1 MTSVEAVRARY
12 REIHG
17 DHPTTAADDL
27 VLAPTHA
34 PVTDEQVLADMAAGR
49 LPMPPYLL
57 SDGTPVA
64 PADHLAPVG
73 WAGGADRLHDW
84 FVRSWPEDRR
94 DDGERAFTDWMAGR
108 YGWLT
113 PATPRSVR
121 RLERAQAQARE
132 AVARLEADPRDP
144 LGRGALDEAVAQLDQ
159 LLLPSTDHDRARLG
173 GTTPR
178 EEWVDRLRR
187 DHLAVAPPTGPVR
200 TERLLLRQHAPGD
213 LDDIHAYYGRED
225 VATYLLHEP
234 WPRAEFEERYRE
246 WDDAAGKDVFG
257 FVIEHEGRVVGDMV
271 LMFRGASQAELGWVI
286 HPEVGGRGIAT
297 EAARALIEIG
307 FSHYGFHRIYADLDA
322 RNAASARLCERLG
335 MRLETHRLQDY
346 WSKGEWTDSLQY
358 ALLASEW
365 RADGGG
371 AGRDGQH

>member
-17 DHPTTAADDL
+17 GHPTSAADDL
-27 VLAPTHA
+27 VLSRTHE
-34 PVTDEQVLADMAAGR
+34 PVSDDRVLADMAAGR

-64 PADHLAPVG
+64 PSDHLDPVG

-84 FVRSWPEDRR
+84 FVRYWSLERR
-94 DDGERAFTDWMAGR
+94 ADAERAFADWMAGR

-113 PATPRSVR
+113 PTTPRTLR
-121 RLERAQAQARE
+121 RLERAQGQARE
-132 AVARLEADPRDP
+132 AVALLEADPRDP
-144 LGRGALDEAVAQLDQ
+144 LARGSLDEAVGLLDQ
-159 LLLPSTDHDRARLG
+159 LLLPSTDHDRSRLG

-178 EEWVDRLRR
+178 EEWVERLRR
-187 DHLAVAPPTGPVR
+187 DHLTVAPPTEPVR
-200 TERLLLRQHAPGD
+200 TERLVLRQHVPSD
-213 LDDIHAYYGRED
+213 IDDIHAYYGRED
-225 VATYLLHEP
+225 VATYLLQEP
-234 WPRAEFEERYRE
+234 WPRAEFEDRYRE
-246 WDDAAGKDVFG
+246 WDAAAEKDVFG

-297 EAARALIEIG
+297 EAARALLDIG
-307 FSHYGFHRIYADLDA
+307 FSHYGFHRIFADLDA
-322 RNAASARLCERLG
+322 RNTASARLCERLG
-335 MRLETHRLQDY
+335 MRRESHRIQDY

-358 ALLASEW
+358 AVLASEW
-365 RADGGG
+365 RADGEGPG
-371 AGRDGQH
+371 PAGQH